1 MQHLCLSVIASLRAH
16 LRSCAHQMK
25 RANKLSLNISFF
37 SLSKPYTSNHV
48 TVELELSKINFS
60 ILKLKFLKSEI

>member
-16 LRSCAHQMK
+16 LRSC
-25 RANKLSLNISFF
+25 ANKLSLNISFF